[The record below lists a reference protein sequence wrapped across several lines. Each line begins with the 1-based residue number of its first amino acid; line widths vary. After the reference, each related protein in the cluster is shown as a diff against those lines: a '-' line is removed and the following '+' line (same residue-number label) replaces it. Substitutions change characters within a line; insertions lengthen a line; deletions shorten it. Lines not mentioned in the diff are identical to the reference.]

1 MQQWKYIK
9 GCAICAP
16 HPCANFWSVLITYS
30 SGLSSQEVEIFQ
42 SSCYCHHPWSQG
54 PKWVVEKMA
63 RHTGSEATSVKLGK
77 ADCSSAL
84 AYRTVSRYSAFSEL
98 ETMNTVVQELRVY
111 AIKSNVKGVR
121 LRRLQGLTVPTT
133 VVGTL
138 QHRRLAL

>member
-1 MQQWKYIK
+1 M
-9 GCAICAP
+9 P
-16 HPCANFWSVLITYS
+16 
-30 SGLSSQEVEIFQ
+30 
-42 SSCYCHHPWSQG
+42 
-54 PKWVVEKMA
+54 

-84 AYRTVSRYSAFSEL
+84 AYRTVTRYSAFREL

>member
-1 MQQWKYIK
+1 
-9 GCAICAP
+9 
-16 HPCANFWSVLITYS
+16 
-30 SGLSSQEVEIFQ
+30 
-42 SSCYCHHPWSQG
+42 
-54 PKWVVEKMA
+54 MA

-84 AYRTVSRYSAFSEL
+84 AYRTVTRYSAFREL
-98 ETMNTVVQELRVY
+98 ESKNTVVQELR
-111 AIKSNVKGVR
+111 NQEQCKGLR

>member
-1 MQQWKYIK
+1 M
-9 GCAICAP
+9 
-16 HPCANFWSVLITYS
+16 
-30 SGLSSQEVEIFQ
+30 
-42 SSCYCHHPWSQG
+42 
-54 PKWVVEKMA
+54 VEKCPDTQGQ
-63 RHTGSEATSVKLGK
+63 RPPVKLGK

-84 AYRTVSRYSAFSEL
+84 AYRIVSRYSAFSEL